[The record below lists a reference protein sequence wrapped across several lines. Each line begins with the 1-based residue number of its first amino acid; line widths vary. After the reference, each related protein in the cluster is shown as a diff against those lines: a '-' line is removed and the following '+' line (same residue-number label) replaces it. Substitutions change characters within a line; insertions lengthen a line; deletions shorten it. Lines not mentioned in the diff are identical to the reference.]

1 MEINF
6 SKDEKVTLIDKNV
19 RFPKAQ
25 PIFSLE
31 YLVKVETGE
40 VDWSSV
46 NSSWVISRELNG
58 RRVLIAVRNK
68 NIFKNYG
75 KAGTMEPIDA
85 DFDVELEAVEIGE
98 KTVCIDV
105 MSVYGISVQEKNLAQ
120 RLSCITQQMASL
132 LNIECQQFFAYDER
146 TIDMVNEARVVNF
159 VIQNSLDVYKTQR
172 KRFTRITVD
181 DKFNEEDYMV
191 ETKMQ
196 YESTYEVQDVIE
208 VRSLFHK
215 DIEGGQHHTDVV
227 PDVVLVNYKKNGLLG
242 QSKPQ
247 EYVVPR
253 KVHELYM
260 TLNKGISK
268 KHKKNK

>member
-75 KAGTMEPIDA
+75 RAGTMEPIDA
-85 DFDVELEAVEIGE
+85 DFDVELEAVEVGE

-120 RLSCITQQMASL
+120 RLSCITQRMASI

-181 DKFNEEDYMV
+181 DKFDEEDYKV
-191 ETKMQ
+191 ERKMQ

-208 VRSLFHK
+208 VRSLFQK
-215 DIEGGQHHTDVV
+215 DIEGGQHYADVV
-227 PDVVLVNYKKNGLLG
+227 PDVVLVSYKKNGLLG
-242 QSKPQ
+242 QVKPQ

-260 TLNKGISK
+260 TLNKGISNK
-268 KHKKNK
+268 MKKNN